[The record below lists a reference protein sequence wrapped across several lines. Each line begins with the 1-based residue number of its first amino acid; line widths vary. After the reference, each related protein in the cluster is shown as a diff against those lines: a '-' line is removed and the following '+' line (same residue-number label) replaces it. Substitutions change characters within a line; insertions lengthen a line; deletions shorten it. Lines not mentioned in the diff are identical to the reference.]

1 MTNNLLL
8 KNNAIRLAHP
18 NVVAVDLANW
28 ECFDVNNN
36 IVNVNTTFIE

>member
-28 ECFDVNNN
+28 ECFDVNLSL
-36 IVNVNTTFIE
+36 IHI